1 MYVSEAKNVN
11 KDSPIN
17 QTVYEGHQ
25 YNLWATAIEIPTF
38 LYFLWQGM
46 DSKVQNTMNDFLMLS
61 NNQFIENVS
70 NAILIFPSVD
80 VSIPTVLSLDQTD
93 LETSLCRL

>member
-1 MYVSEAKNVN
+1 M
-11 KDSPIN
+11 
-17 QTVYEGHQ
+17 
-25 YNLWATAIEIPTF
+25 
-38 LYFLWQGM
+38 
-46 DSKVQNTMNDFLMLS
+46 QNTMNDFLMLS

-80 VSIPTVLSLDQTD
+80 VSISTVLSLDQTD